1 MSKSNMHGDADAG
14 LERIKKL
21 GQLLAETSANSLQ
34 HRELTKAIR
43 IEAVAYR
50 KSLDIDQAAKLLD
63 PRPRRTIA

>member
-1 MSKSNMHGDADAG
+1 MTNHATADAR

-21 GQLLAETSANSLQ
+21 GQLLADSAANSLQ
-34 HRELTKAIR
+34 HRELTQAIR

>member
-1 MSKSNMHGDADAG
+1 MSKSKRHDGADAG

-21 GQLLAETSANSLQ
+21 GQLLAESAVNSLQ
-34 HRELTKAIR
+34 HRELKEAIR

-50 KSLDIDQAAKLLD
+50 KSLDIDQATKLLD